1 MCYYYLSFP
10 ILIGFMF
17 RLSVTVQKY
26 MLFLISVDLLVMKD
40 TSLMGQRQRLG
51 SFVSLTASTEICGI

>member
-1 MCYYYLSFP
+1 
-10 ILIGFMF
+10 
-17 RLSVTVQKY
+17 VTVQKY

-51 SFVSLTASTEICGI
+51 SFVSLRASTEICGI